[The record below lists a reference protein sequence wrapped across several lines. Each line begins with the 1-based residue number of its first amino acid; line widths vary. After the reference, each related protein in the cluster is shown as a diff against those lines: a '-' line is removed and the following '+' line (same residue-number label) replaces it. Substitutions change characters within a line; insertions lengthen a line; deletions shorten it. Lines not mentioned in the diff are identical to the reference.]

1 MIWCSAPC
9 ADCTPWSSTKP
20 GGALRRPRPSSE
32 SRTPEYRHA
41 PVMHPN
47 TLISPMMEMSGE
59 EGRMTF
65 NRYMFLRMIV
75 EFVGVI
81 CCTVQLFSGTNLVG
95 LIITGVIAL
104 LWAGGE
110 IWVATILNR
119 KSPRRDELSDEHQKQ
134 ATEFA
139 FMTILTLLVAL
150 GFLLMA
156 LSLVWHTA
164 IGFPPIGLP
173 AIAMTALVISDARYL
188 WLEHSGSGAIDED

>member
-1 MIWCSAPC
+1 
-9 ADCTPWSSTKP
+9 
-20 GGALRRPRPSSE
+20 
-32 SRTPEYRHA
+32 
-41 PVMHPN
+41 MHPN
-47 TLISPMMEMSGE
+47 DLISPMMEMSGE

-75 EFVGVI
+75 EFVGVV

-119 KSPRRDELSDEHQKQ
+119 QSPRRDELSDEHQKQ

-139 FMTILTLLVAL
+139 FMTMLTLLVAL

>member
-1 MIWCSAPC
+1 MKVAAEHS
-9 ADCTPWSSTKP
+9 
-20 GGALRRPRPSSE
+20 G
-32 SRTPEYRHA
+32 A

-47 TLISPMMEMSGE
+47 DLISPMMEMSGE

-75 EFVGVI
+75 EFVGVV

-119 KSPRRDELSDEHQKQ
+119 QSPRRDELSDEHQKQ

-139 FMTILTLLVAL
+139 FITMLTLLVAL

>member
-9 ADCTPWSSTKP
+9 TGCTLWSSTELDS
-20 GGALRRPRPSSE
+20 AAASRTLDE
-32 SRTPEYRHA
+32 SRRGTHSRA

-47 TLISPMMEMSGE
+47 DLISPMMEMSGE

-75 EFVGVI
+75 EFVGVV

-119 KSPRRDELSDEHQKQ
+119 KSPRRDELSDEHQQQ

-139 FMTILTLLVAL
+139 FITMLTLLVAL